1 VTSAGEPAVGR
12 APRRAASPGDGVQL
26 TKLIVRR
33 VLLGLLTLL
42 LVSVVIFL
50 ATHALPGD
58 AARAI
63 LGNQSTP
70 QELAT
75 LRRQLGLDQPLSTQ
89 YLRWLGDVA
98 RFDLGNS
105 LVGNHDPVTTVIG
118 QRVINSAVLV
128 CLAALISV
136 PISIGLGA
144 LSALK
149 RDSKFDHAVTFGT
162 LALAALP
169 EFVLGILLIMFL
181 STQVLHLF
189 RSISNINPTEPLAA
203 QGALF
208 VLPVLT
214 LLLAVLPYITRMMR
228 ASTIEVLESDYIA
241 MARLKGAP
249 ESVVMRRHAFPNA
262 LVPAIQ
268 GTAIQLAWL
277 AGGIVVIEY
286 LFNFPGIGSMLVD
299 AVTFRNVP
307 VIEAITLIIAAVY
320 VFTNLAAD
328 ILTILVS
335 PRLRTGMR

>member
-1 VTSAGEPAVGR
+1 VTS
-12 APRRAASPGDGVQL
+12 
-26 TKLIVRR
+26 
-33 VLLGLLTLL
+33 
-42 LVSVVIFL
+42 VI
-50 ATHALPGD
+50 
-58 AARAI
+58 R
-63 LGNQSTP
+63 
-70 QELAT
+70 
-75 LRRQLGLDQPLSTQ
+75 
-89 YLRWLGDVA
+89 
-98 RFDLGNS
+98 
-105 LVGNHDPVTTVIG
+105 

-144 LSALK
+144 LTALK
-149 RDSKFDHAVTFGT
+149 RDSKLDHAVTFGT

-169 EFVLGILLIMFL
+169 EFVLGILLIMLL

-189 RSISNINPTEPLAA
+189 RSISNINPTEPLTE